1 MGYLV
6 TNFAY
11 GIGPYLRTTELAL
24 AFNNEL
30 MRRGRARISV
40 IVPWVYGGKQKKI
53 MSENFGAHAA
63 LYPDEILLD
72 AKLGRI
78 LKQVFYTGDRRY
90 AETPLAW
97 VESAERVS
105 NEAGEHLSSTFEVE
119 TLSGEKKAVN
129 GRDIVLE
136 INRSPRIRYGVA
148 PSYSTT
154 FGYIAEILERAHA
167 AGRKAIDVDPEALQ
181 KGTAL
186 ADIIEGRQEINC
198 MAYPATF
205 SWRRDYQPR
214 YKGEVLVPP
223 ITDLPPKSD
232 GPLDEGIYVT
242 ITGIEGLERL
252 YGEARALGL
261 KLYSNDTKAVE
272 GAVKILPEVI
282 PNPAIKFQFA
292 RSGWGSVW
300 LSMFCGTPIVVPEF
314 DPTDDPEIYFNNIA
328 IEEMGIGIIYR
339 GQPLRSILAETEHVR
354 QKQKEMREAILK
366 RWGTLNGN
374 EVCAKLF
381 ADKFLAG

>member
-1 MGYLV
+1 MSYLV

-63 LYPDEILLD
+63 LYPDEIMLD
-72 AKLGRI
+72 AKLGGI

-90 AETPLAW
+90 EETLSAW

-129 GRDIVLE
+129 GKDIVLE

-181 KGTAL
+181 
-186 ADIIEGRQEINC
+186 
-198 MAYPATF
+198 
-205 SWRRDYQPR
+205 
-214 YKGEVLVPP
+214 
-223 ITDLPPKSD
+223 KSD

>member
-1 MGYLV
+1 MSYLV

-11 GIGPYLRTTELAL
+11 GTGPYLRTTELAL

-30 MRRGRARISV
+30 MRRGRARIPI
-40 IVPWVYGGKQKKI
+40 IVPWVYGDKQKQI

-63 LYPDEILLD
+63 AYPDEILLD
-72 AKLGRI
+72 AKLGGI
-78 LKQVFYTGDRRY
+78 LKRVFYTGERRY
-90 AETPLAW
+90 EETLRAW
-97 VESAERVS
+97 VESASRVS
-105 NEAGEHLSSTFEVE
+105 NEAEKHLLGTFEVE
-119 TLSGEKKAVN
+119 TLGAKKRVVS

-136 INRSPRIRYGVA
+136 LNRSPRIRYGVA

-154 FGYIAEILERAHA
+154 FGHVAEILESAHA
-167 AGRKAIDVDPEALQ
+167 AGRKAIDINPESLK
-181 KGTAL
+181 KGATL
-186 ADIIEGRQEINC
+186 ADVIEGRQDINC

-205 SWRRDYQPR
+205 SWRRDYKSR

-223 ITDLPPKSD
+223 ITDLPQKSD

-261 KLYSNDTKAVE
+261 KLYSNDPKAVE

-300 LSMFCGTPIVVPEF
+300 LSMFCGIPIVEPEF
-314 DPTDDPEIYFNNIA
+314 DPTDDPEIYLNNIA

-339 GQPLRSILAETEHVR
+339 WQPLQSILAESERVR
-354 QKQKEMREAILK
+354 QKQKEMREAIFK
-366 RWGTLNGN
+366 QWGTLNGN